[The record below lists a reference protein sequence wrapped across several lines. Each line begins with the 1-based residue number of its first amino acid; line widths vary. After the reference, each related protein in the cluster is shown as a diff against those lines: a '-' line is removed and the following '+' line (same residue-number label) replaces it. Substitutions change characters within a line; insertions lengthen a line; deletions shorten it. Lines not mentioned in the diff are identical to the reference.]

1 MKESGPDG
9 RFGAVGSQIAA
20 SNERL
25 LEVSDKRITS
35 FVGFQEI
42 SGDVSAHSA
51 SPSQRPVRRGGGSS
65 SVQNVVFRPFSWAL
79 IARNRTVDP
88 SDVTGL
94 TGIHHGPG

>member
-51 SPSQRPVRRGGGSS
+51 SPSQQPVRREGLVLCTERCVPTFQLG
-65 SVQNVVFRPFSWAL
+65 A
-79 IARNRTVDP
+79 NRV
-88 SDVTGL
+88 
-94 TGIHHGPG
+94 